1 MYVYSTVTA
10 SIVFDIGEQD
20 ERGVIAIPRPITIKG
35 GANVTDKHMW
45 TPRGVATEVTREE
58 LEELRKIPSFSSREE
73 DGYFSTSQFEKN
85 ANKVAD
91 DMAGADNSAQ
101 ADVEK
106 LEETSK
112 ARRK

>member
-10 SIVFDIGEQD
+10 SIAYIVGDKTI
-20 ERGVIAIPRPITIKG
+20 VIKG
-35 GANVTDKHMW
+35 GANGTDKHMW
-45 TPRGVATEVTREE
+45 TPRGVATEVTKDE
-58 LEELRKIPSFSSREE
+58 LEELRKIPSFASREK

-85 ANKVAD
+85 ANKVAG
-91 DMAGADNSAQ
+91 DMAGADKSAQ

-112 ARRK
+112 AKRK

>member
-10 SIVFDIGEQD
+10 SIAYKIGD
-20 ERGVIAIPRPITIKG
+20 KTIVIKG

-45 TPRGVATEVTREE
+45 TPKGVATRITREE
-58 LEELRKIPSFSSREE
+58 LDELRKIPSFASREK

-85 ANKVAD
+85 ANKVAG
-91 DMAGADNSAQ
+91 DMAGADKSAQ

-106 LEETSK
+106 LEKTSK
-112 ARRK
+112 AKKK

>member
-10 SIVFDIGEQD
+10 SIAYQVGDKTI
-20 ERGVIAIPRPITIKG
+20 VIKG

-58 LEELRKIPSFSSREE
+58 LDALRKIPSFASREKN
-73 DGYFSTSQFEKN
+73 GYFSTSQFEKN
-85 ANKVAD
+85 ANKVAG
-91 DMAGADNSAQ
+91 DMAGADKSAQ

-112 ARRK
+112 AKKK

>member
-10 SIVFDIGEQD
+10 SIAYTVGDKTI
-20 ERGVIAIPRPITIKG
+20 IIKG

-45 TPRGVATEVTREE
+45 TPRGVATEVTKDE
-58 LEELRKIPSFSSREE
+58 LEELRKIPSFASREK

-85 ANKVAD
+85 ANKVAG
-91 DMAGADNSAQ
+91 DMAGADKSAQ

-112 ARRK
+112 AKKK

>member
-10 SIVFDIGEQD
+10 SIAYTVGDKTI
-20 ERGVIAIPRPITIKG
+20 VIKG

-45 TPRGVATEVTREE
+45 TPRGAATEVTKDE
-58 LEELRKIPSFSSREE
+58 LEELRKIPSFASREK

-85 ANKVAD
+85 ANKVAG
-91 DMAGADNSAQ
+91 DMAGADKSAQ

-112 ARRK
+112 AKKK

>member
-10 SIVFDIGEQD
+10 SIAYKIGD
-20 ERGVIAIPRPITIKG
+20 KTIIIKG

-45 TPRGVATEVTREE
+45 TPRGVATEVTKDE
-58 LEELRKIPSFSSREE
+58 LEELRKIPSFSSREK

-85 ANKVAD
+85 ANKVAG
-91 DMAGADNSAQ
+91 DMAGADKSAQ

-112 ARRK
+112 AKKK

>member
-10 SIVFDIGEQD
+10 SIAYKIGD
-20 ERGVIAIPRPITIKG
+20 KTIIIKG

-58 LEELRKIPSFSSREE
+58 LDELRKIPSFASREK
-73 DGYFSTSQFEKN
+73 DGYFSTSQFERD
-85 ANKVAD
+85 ANTVAG
-91 DMAGADNSAQ
+91 DMAGADKSAQ

-112 ARRK
+112 AKRK

>member
-10 SIVFDIGEQD
+10 SIAYTVGDKTI
-20 ERGVIAIPRPITIKG
+20 VIKG

-45 TPRGVATEVTREE
+45 TPRGVATEVTKDD
-58 LEELRKIPSFSSREE
+58 LEELRKIPSFSSREK

-85 ANKVAD
+85 ANKVAG
-91 DMAGADNSAQ
+91 DMAGADKSAQ

-112 ARRK
+112 AKKK

>member
-10 SIVFDIGEQD
+10 SIAYTIGD
-20 ERGVIAIPRPITIKG
+20 KTIVIKG

-45 TPRGVATEVTREE
+45 TPKGAATKVTREE
-58 LEELRKIPSFSSREE
+58 LEELRKLPSFASREKN
-73 DGYFSTSQFEKN
+73 GYFSTSQFEKN

-91 DMAGADNSAQ
+91 DMAGADKSAQ

-106 LEETSK
+106 LEKTSK
-112 ARRK
+112 AKKK

>member
-10 SIVFDIGEQD
+10 SIAYTVGDKTI
-20 ERGVIAIPRPITIKG
+20 VIKG

-45 TPRGVATEVTREE
+45 TPRGVATEVTKDE
-58 LEELRKIPSFSSREE
+58 LEELRKIPSFSSREK
-73 DGYFSTSQFEKN
+73 DGYFSTSQFEKH
-85 ANKVAD
+85 ANKVAG
-91 DMAGADNSAQ
+91 DMAGADKSAQ

-112 ARRK
+112 AKKK

>member
-10 SIVFDIGEQD
+10 SIEYKIGD
-20 ERGVIAIPRPITIKG
+20 KTVVIKG

-45 TPRGVATEVTREE
+45 TPQGVATKVTREE
-58 LEELRKIPSFSSREE
+58 LGELRKIPSFASREE
-73 DGYFSTSQFEKN
+73 NGFFSASQFEKN
-85 ANKVAD
+85 PNKVAD
-91 DMAGADNSAQ
+91 DMAGADKSAQ

-112 ARRK
+112 AKIK

>member
-10 SIVFDIGEQD
+10 SIAYKIGD
-20 ERGVIAIPRPITIKG
+20 KTIVIKG

-45 TPRGVATEVTREE
+45 TPKGVATKVTKDE
-58 LEELRKIPSFSSREE
+58 LEELRKIPSFASREAN
-73 DGYFSTSQFEKN
+73 GYFSTSQFEKN
-85 ANKVAD
+85 PNKVAD

-106 LEETSK
+106 LEKTSK
-112 ARRK
+112 AKKK

>member
-10 SIVFDIGEQD
+10 SIAYTVGDKTI
-20 ERGVIAIPRPITIKG
+20 VIKG

-45 TPRGVATEVTREE
+45 TPRGVATEVTKDE
-58 LEELRKIPSFSSREE
+58 LEELRKIPSFSSREK

-85 ANKVAD
+85 ANKVAG
-91 DMAGADNSAQ
+91 DMAGADKSAQ

-112 ARRK
+112 AKKK

>member
-10 SIVFDIGEQD
+10 SIAYKIGD
-20 ERGVIAIPRPITIKG
+20 KAIIIKG

-45 TPRGVATEVTREE
+45 TPKGVATEVTREE
-58 LEELRKIPSFSSREE
+58 LEELRKIPSFASREK

-91 DMAGADNSAQ
+91 GMAGADKSAQ

-112 ARRK
+112 AKKK

>member
-10 SIVFDIGEQD
+10 SISYTVGDKTI
-20 ERGVIAIPRPITIKG
+20 VIKG

-45 TPRGVATEVTREE
+45 TPRGVATEVTKDE
-58 LEELRKIPSFSSREE
+58 LEELRKIPSFASREK

-85 ANKVAD
+85 ANKVAG
-91 DMAGADNSAQ
+91 DMAGADKSAQ

-112 ARRK
+112 AKKK

>member
-10 SIVFDIGEQD
+10 SIAYQVGDKTI
-20 ERGVIAIPRPITIKG
+20 VIKG

-58 LEELRKIPSFSSREE
+58 LEELRKIPSFASREKN
-73 DGYFSTSQFEKN
+73 GYFSTSQFEKN

-91 DMAGADNSAQ
+91 DMAGADKSAQ
-101 ADVEK
+101 TDVEK
-106 LEETSK
+106 LEEASK
-112 ARRK
+112 AKKK

>member
-10 SIVFDIGEQD
+10 SIAYKIGD
-20 ERGVIAIPRPITIKG
+20 KTIVIKG

-45 TPRGVATEVTREE
+45 TPRGVATQVTKEE

-73 DGYFSTSQFEKN
+73 EGYFSTSQFEKDP
-85 ANKVAD
+85 NKVAD
-91 DMAGADNSAQ
+91 SMAGADKSAQ

-106 LEETSK
+106 LEESSK
-112 ARRK
+112 AKRK

>member
-10 SIVFDIGEQD
+10 SIAYKIGD
-20 ERGVIAIPRPITIKG
+20 KTIVIKG

-58 LEELRKIPSFSSREE
+58 LDELRKIPSFASREKN
-73 DGYFSTSQFEKN
+73 GYFSTSQFEKN
-85 ANKVAD
+85 ANKVAG
-91 DMAGADNSAQ
+91 DMAGADKSAQ

-106 LEETSK
+106 LEEKSK
-112 ARRK
+112 AKKK

>member
-10 SIVFDIGEQD
+10 SIAYTVGDKTI
-20 ERGVIAIPRPITIKG
+20 VIKG

-45 TPRGVATEVTREE
+45 TPRGVATEVTKDE
-58 LEELRKIPSFSSREE
+58 LEELRKIPSFASREK

-85 ANKVAD
+85 ANKVAG
-91 DMAGADNSAQ
+91 DMAGADKSAQ

-112 ARRK
+112 SKKK

>member
-10 SIVFDIGEQD
+10 SIAYTVGDKTI
-20 ERGVIAIPRPITIKG
+20 VIKG
-35 GANVTDKHMW
+35 GANVTDKHLW
-45 TPRGVATEVTREE
+45 TPLGGATEVTKDE
-58 LEELRKIPSFSSREE
+58 LEELRKIPSCASREK
-73 DGYFSTSQFEKN
+73 DGYFSTSQIEKN
-85 ANKVAD
+85 ANKVAG

-112 ARRK
+112 AKRK

>member
-10 SIVFDIGEQD
+10 SIAYAVGDKTI
-20 ERGVIAIPRPITIKG
+20 VIKG

-58 LEELRKIPSFSSREE
+58 LDELRKIPSFASREK
-73 DGYFSTSQFEKN
+73 DGYFSTSQFERD
-85 ANKVAD
+85 ANTVAG
-91 DMAGADNSAQ
+91 DMAGADKSAQ

-112 ARRK
+112 AKRK

>member
-10 SIVFDIGEQD
+10 SIAYTVGDKTI
-20 ERGVIAIPRPITIKG
+20 VIKG

-45 TPRGVATEVTREE
+45 TPRGVATEVTKDE
-58 LEELRKIPSFSSREE
+58 LEALRNMPSFVKREK

-85 ANKVAD
+85 PNKVAD
-91 DMAGADNSAQ
+91 EMAGADKSAQ

-112 ARRK
+112 AKKK

>member
-10 SIVFDIGEQD
+10 SIAYTVGDKII
-20 ERGVIAIPRPITIKG
+20 VIEG

-45 TPRGVATEVTREE
+45 TPRGVATEVTKDE
-58 LEELRKIPSFSSREE
+58 LEELRKIPSFASREKE
-73 DGYFSTSQFEKN
+73 GYFSTSQFEKN
-85 ANKVAD
+85 ANRVAG
-91 DMAGADNSAQ
+91 DMAGADKSAQ

-112 ARRK
+112 AKRK

>member
-10 SIVFDIGEQD
+10 SIAYKIGD
-20 ERGVIAIPRPITIKG
+20 KTIIIKG

-58 LEELRKIPSFSSREE
+58 LDELRKIPSFASREK
-73 DGYFSTSQFEKN
+73 DGYFSTSQFERD
-85 ANKVAD
+85 ANKVAG
-91 DMAGADNSAQ
+91 DMAGADKSAQ

-112 ARRK
+112 AKRK